1 MTTMMTSPQRGGL
14 TPWPFSKR
22 RRGTRPSLGS
32 PHASTAPVQ
41 PREERVG
48 HPGPGDW
55 CEPRRPTKGIGSVF
69 GAQGTH
75 PEKRQPETPVRKLA
89 HGVGPY
95 RHSCVADT
103 GTPSDRRAH
112 PIVWLES
119 RPALRSNRAGT
130 LGMENDSICLT
141 VARSRAQMRTRA
153 TLRERGRRTAALTND
168 PGSALVAMGSRQD
181 SRRCVAAA

>member
-22 RRGTRPSLGS
+22 RRGTRPSRGS
-32 PHASTAPVQ
+32 PRASTAPVQ

-55 CEPRRPTKGIGSVF
+55 CEPRRPTKGTAFSAPQGS
-69 GAQGTH
+69 H
-75 PEKRQPETPVRKLA
+75 PGKRQPGTPVRKLV
-89 HGVGPY
+89 HRVGPH

-103 GTPSDRRAH
+103 ETPSDGRVY
-112 PIVWLES
+112 PMVLES

-130 LGMENDSICLT
+130 LGMGNDSICLT